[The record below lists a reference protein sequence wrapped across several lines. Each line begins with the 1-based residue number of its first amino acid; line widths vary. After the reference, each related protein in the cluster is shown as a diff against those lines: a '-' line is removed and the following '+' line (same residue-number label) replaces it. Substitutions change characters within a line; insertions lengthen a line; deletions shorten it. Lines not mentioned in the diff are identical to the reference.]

1 MEKVVKTQDL
11 DTVAVELQLLLQMD
25 KEMDSWV
32 DVELAT
38 QQVPELL

>member
-1 MEKVVKTQDL
+1 MEKVVKTQVL
-11 DTVAVELQLLLQMD
+11 DTVAVGLQLLLQMD

>member
-1 MEKVVKTQDL
+1 MEKVVKTQVL
-11 DTVAVELQLLLQMD
+11 DSVAVELQLLPQMD